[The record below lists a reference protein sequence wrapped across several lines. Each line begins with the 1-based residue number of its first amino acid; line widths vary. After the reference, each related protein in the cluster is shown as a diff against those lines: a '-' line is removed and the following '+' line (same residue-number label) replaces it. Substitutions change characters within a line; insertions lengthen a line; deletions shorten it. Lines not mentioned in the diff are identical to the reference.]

1 MACSAPV
8 IASRIPSIE
17 EVAESGVRLVS
28 PRSCKELAEAMMD
41 LLNDDSVR
49 QKLAAAGQK
58 RVSEFSWA
66 LTADRTREVYAEAI
80 GRFNRRREK

>member
-1 MACSAPV
+1 
-8 IASRIPSIE
+8 
-17 EVAESGVRLVS
+17 
-28 PRSCKELAEAMMD
+28 MMD